1 MEPVLILPDYF
12 DDLVAFETE
21 EKGYLCDVRVIFGRQ
36 EITVDFYD
44 PVRLSQEVA
53 ADIER
58 GRAFAVQNLLVIPK
72 VTVDEM
78 NKTVQGERRTFFDD
92 TDVR

>member
-1 MEPVLILPDYF
+1 MKPVLILPDYF

-21 EKGYLCDVRVIFGRQ
+21 EKGYLCDVRVTFGQQ
-36 EITVDFYD
+36 EMTVDFYD
-44 PVRLSQEVA
+44 PVRLSQEIA

-58 GRAFAVQNLLVIPK
+58 GRSFAVQNLLVIPK

-78 NKTVQGERRTFFDD
+78 KRAVEGEQRTFFNDIE
-92 TDVR
+92 V

>member
-1 MEPVLILPDYF
+1 MKPVLILPDYF

-21 EKGYLCDVRVIFGRQ
+21 EKGYLCDVRVTFGQQ
-36 EITVDFYD
+36 EMTDDFYD
-44 PVRLSQEVA
+44 PVRLSQEIA

-58 GRAFAVQNLLVIPK
+58 GRSSASKSLVIPK

-78 NKTVQGERRTFFDD
+78 KRAVEGEQPTFFNDIE
-92 TDVR
+92 V